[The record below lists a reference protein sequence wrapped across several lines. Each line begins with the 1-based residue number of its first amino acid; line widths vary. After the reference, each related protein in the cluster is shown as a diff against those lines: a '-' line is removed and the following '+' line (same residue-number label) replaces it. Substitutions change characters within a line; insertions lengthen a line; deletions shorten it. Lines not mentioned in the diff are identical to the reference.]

1 MGVTNTA
8 ASVMGFVAPYVVGLL
23 LSAGVSLRHNFPD
36 TCLSKKEKGHFMKF
50 DLI

>member
-23 LSAGVSLRHNFPD
+23 LSAGVSFREISPD
-36 TCLSKKEKGHFMKF
+36 TQVTKKLKF
-50 DLI
+50 